1 MIVLEPAPDF
11 LFSTKSL
18 EHLKEE
24 NSDKIYHNTHNI
36 DTFSSNMN
44 VNTQSLVGAKIC
56 FEGV

>member
-24 NSDKIYHNTHNI
+24 NSGKIYQNIHNM
-36 DTFSSNMN
+36 DTFSSNVN
-44 VNTQSLVGAKIC
+44 VNSQSLVGAKMC
-56 FEGV
+56 L